1 MISPNK
7 KGRPEAPFVFRLQ
20 IKLAVV
26 AVASRAGLQS
36 EHHSKPVREG
46 PELVAVAAA
55 PVAVQIAEPAL
66 VEVQVHIVA
75 VVEPEVLAV
84 QQVLPV
90 AARAAVQQVLA
101 IAVQQQARERQRVQ
115 IAGPVLRER
124 VQQKQAVQRPLES
137 LRVPGNQ
144 RKQQKPSEQLR

>member
-1 MISPNK
+1 M
-7 KGRPEAPFVFRLQ
+7 Q

-36 EHHSKPVREG
+36 EHHSKPVQQRG
-46 PELVAVAAA
+46 QRPELVAVAVELVEQGLAVAEA
-55 PVAVQIAEPAL
+55 PVAVQIAEPAV

-75 VVEPEVLAV
+75 VAEPEVLAV

>member
-1 MISPNK
+1 M
-7 KGRPEAPFVFRLQ
+7 Q

-26 AVASRAGLQS
+26 AVASRAELPS
-36 EHHSKPVREG
+36 EHHSKPVRQRG
-46 PELVAVAAA
+46 QRPELVAVAAELVGQGLAVAEA
-55 PVAVQIAEPAL
+55 PVAVQIAEPA
-66 VEVQVHIVA
+66 VAAVQGHIAAVA
-75 VVEPEVLAV
+75 ELEVLAV

-90 AARAAVQQVLA
+90 AARAAVLPVLA

-124 VQQKQAVQRPLES
+124 VQQRKAVQRARES